1 MGFGRIRR
9 ACSRIESKWGRM
21 LNQIKTVPSKSSSQ
35 DAIELLLACHQRIRH
50 FSGVAVQLAHAHD
63 AQGSEI
69 TQAADGLYRYFTVA
83 LPLHEADENL
93 SVHPR
98 LRRAAPAGEL
108 AGPAADAMV
117 DQHLAI
123 DELVERLLP
132 LWVLTRSNPEKL
144 PEVSGEMCAITER
157 LREMFEAHLKL
168 EEETIFPALQKY
180 LSEAELAEIVQEMQ
194 ERRKSR

>member
-1 MGFGRIRR
+1 
-9 ACSRIESKWGRM
+9 M
-21 LNQIKTVPSKSSSQ
+21 LNQIKTISAKTAGQ
-35 DAIELLLACHQRIRH
+35 DVTELLLSCHQRIRH
-50 FSGVAVQLAHAHD
+50 FSAVAVRLAHAK
-63 AQGSEI
+63 GVPNSEI
-69 TQAADGLYRYFTVA
+69 VQAADGLWRYFAVA

-93 SVHPR
+93 SIHPR
-98 LRRAAPAGEL
+98 LSRALPRGEL

-144 PEVSGEMCAITER
+144 PEVANEMGTIAGR
-157 LREMFEAHLKL
+157 LQEIFDFHLKM

-180 LSEAELAEIVQEMQ
+180 LSPQQLREISDEMQ
-194 ERRKSR
+194 ARRKSG

>member
-1 MGFGRIRR
+1 
-9 ACSRIESKWGRM
+9 M
-21 LNQIKTVPSKSSSQ
+21 LNQIKISPSKTSPQGS
-35 DAIELLLACHQRIRH
+35 IELLLACHQRIRH
-50 FSGVAVQLAHAHD
+50 FSGVAVQLAHAQGATAPEI
-63 AQGSEI
+63 AQAS
-69 TQAADGLYRYFTVA
+69 DGLYRYFSVA

-98 LRRAAPAGEL
+98 LRRAVPEGEL

-144 PEVSGEMCAITER
+144 PEVAGEMCAIAAR
-157 LREMFEAHLKL
+157 LREIFDAHLKL
-168 EEETIFPALQKY
+168 EEETIFPALRKF
-180 LSEAELAEIVQEMQ
+180 LSQNELDEIVQEMQ
-194 ERRKSR
+194 ERRQTG